1 MTQTEKIAEFAL
13 RFHYEDIPPEI
24 RSRLKIHLLDAAA
37 SFIWA
42 QFQETPRKMEAGI
55 RQLYTTAQPLAAD
68 HAAQCYTAFIRY
80 PDFMD
85 NFLAKESTCH
95 PSDNIGILL
104 AACHLKE
111 ISGERFLS
119 AMATAYAVECVL
131 TQNYPVMIAGFDHTT
146 LLAFSATAGAGRLM
160 DLSAKAL
167 THALGIAGCN
177 INPIVTSRA
186 SYTTE
191 WKGLASALVN
201 AGCMNLVMM
210 AKNGVSGPPELFEI
224 PEKGYNA
231 VHEQKLEHEWSAE
244 DFQLLSRCILK
255 TYNAEVHTQSVLEL
269 IQEMAEAHQLRAAE
283 ITEVNITT
291 FLTAYHIVGN
301 GEYGDRTKVY
311 TKEQADHSLPY
322 LAAVVLLDRQVYPP
336 QLTEERIAQ
345 EDVQSLLQK
354 VKIHTG
360 FPLHKPVKVAGILD
374 PYTAAYPDKVRCK
387 VEITTIRGEQFIGEK
402 EDYKG
407 FFTRPLTYEDVKEKM
422 VRLNKPYVSE
432 EKINVVCDMIEQLES
447 HTANELL
454 AAMLQREV

>member
-1 MTQTEKIAEFAL
+1 MPVFGTGFRAG
-13 RFHYEDIPPEI
+13 
-24 RSRLKIHLLDAAA
+24 AA
-37 SFIWA
+37 SFIWS
-42 QFQETPRKMEAGI
+42 QFQDTPRKMEAGI
-55 RQLYTTAQPLAAD
+55 RQLYTTPQPLAAD

-104 AACHLKE
+104 AACHLEE
-111 ISGERFLS
+111 ISGETFLS

-131 TQNYPVMIAGFDHTT
+131 TQHYPVMIAGFDHTA

-160 DLSAKAL
+160 GLSAKAL
-167 THALGIAGCN
+167 TYALGIAGCN

-191 WKGLASALVN
+191 WKGLASSLVN
-201 AGCMNLVMM
+201 ADCMNLVMM
-210 AKNGVSGPPELFEI
+210 AKNGISGPQELFEI

-231 VHEQKLEHEWSAE
+231 VHQQKLEHEWSAE

-301 GEYGDRTKVY
+301 GEYGDRTKVF

-387 VEITTIRGEQFIGEK
+387 VEITTISGEQFTGEK

-407 FFTRPLTYEDVKEKM
+407 FFTRPLTFEEVKEKM
-422 VRLNKPYVSE
+422 IRLNKPYISE
-432 EKINVVCDMIEQLES
+432 EKISAVCDLIEKLES

-454 AAMLQREV
+454 AAMLQRDV

>member
-1 MTQTEKIAEFAL
+1 
-13 RFHYEDIPPEI
+13 
-24 RSRLKIHLLDAAA
+24 
-37 SFIWA
+37 
-42 QFQETPRKMEAGI
+42 
-55 RQLYTTAQPLAAD
+55 
-68 HAAQCYTAFIRY
+68 
-80 PDFMD
+80 MD

-104 AACHLKE
+104 AACHLKD
-111 ISGERFLS
+111 IPGETFLS
-119 AMATAYAVECVL
+119 AMATAYVVECVL
-131 TQNYPVMIAGFDHTT
+131 TQNYPVMMAGFDHTT
-146 LLAFSATAGAGRLM
+146 LLAFSATAGAGRLL

-177 INPIVTSRA
+177 INPLVTSRA

-210 AKNGVSGPPELFEI
+210 AKNGISGPSDLFEI

-231 VHEQKLEHEWSAE
+231 LHQQKLEHEWSVE
-244 DFQLLSRCILK
+244 DFQLLSHCILK

-269 IQEMAEAHQLRAAE
+269 VQEMTEAHQLRAAAV
-283 ITEVNITT
+283 TEVNITT

-301 GEYGDRTKVY
+301 GEYGDRTKVF

-336 QLTEERIAQ
+336 QLAEERIAQ

-360 FPLHKPVKVAGILD
+360 FPLHKPLKVAGILD

-387 VEITTIRGEQFIGEK
+387 VEITTISGEQFTGEK

-407 FFTRPLTYEDVKEKM
+407 FFTRPLTFEEVKAKM

-432 EKINVVCDMIEQLES
+432 EKINGVCDMIEQLEN

-454 AAMLQREV
+454 AAMLQHDL